1 MPSKRRP
8 LAEISEERK
17 SLSSKP
23 NGPPSKSSTF
33 PLHPTPAYPSSNK
46 SAKPNSPDSPT
57 EKDPAQSAQLPS
69 SFEPPVVEVPV
80 VKGSKRQRISA
91 RDLPDLPTY
100 NPVEVPF
107 EPHNARKKPSVM
119 GVPGIKKEGQEGQE
133 EVQGTRPRQERFKRS
148 PNPNLYDNCQ
158 LC

>member
-8 LAEISEERK
+8 LAEVQPNGCLHPSKRRKISEERK

-107 EPHNARKKPSVM
+107 EPHNARVSK
-119 GVPGIKKEGQEGQE
+119 
-133 EVQGTRPRQERFKRS
+133 
-148 PNPNLYDNCQ
+148 L
-158 LC
+158 